1 MGKSTSRARTIQK
14 KKKTNNATVAQNSL
28 YHGTI
33 ERLILIGQEIGQS
46 F

>member
-1 MGKSTSRARTIQK
+1 MGKSTSRARTIK
-14 KKKTNNATVAQNSL
+14 KKKNNATVAQNSL